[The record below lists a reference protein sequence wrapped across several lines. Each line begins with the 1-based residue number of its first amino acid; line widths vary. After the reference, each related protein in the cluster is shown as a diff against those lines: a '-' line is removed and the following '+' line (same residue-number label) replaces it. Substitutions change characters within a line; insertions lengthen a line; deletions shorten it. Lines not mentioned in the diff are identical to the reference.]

1 MATSQS
7 LLTVR
12 FYSFRYSIL
21 YTPCEDLSR
30 FPYKL
35 YCTRILQALP
45 CKGLWRK
52 VIRCCKTV
60 MLERKR
66 HTGSRK
72 TKKETIWNDVRLLF
86 GLSQCVP
93 YSTAC
98 RFCTTWITGCKD
110 TIGIPHA
117 TRVCNGCISFGC
129 YVVYIIHTH
138 SKVVILNFYSSTCFW
153 QGSYLV
159 ALNTSS

>member
-45 CKGLWRK
+45 CKGLWSK
-52 VIRCCKTV
+52 LIRCCKTV

-98 RFCTTWITGCKD
+98 RFCTTWITGRKD
-110 TIGIPHA
+110 TIGIPYA
-117 TRVCNGCISFGC
+117 TRVCNGCISFEC
-129 YVVYIIHTH
+129 YVVYMIHTH

-159 ALNTSS
+159 SLETSS

>member
-1 MATSQS
+1 MTTSQS

-12 FYSFRYSIL
+12 FSSFRYSIL
-21 YTPCEDLSR
+21 CTPCEDLSR

-45 CKGLWRK
+45 CKGLWSK
-52 VIRCCKTV
+52 LIRCCKTV

-72 TKKETIWNDVRLLF
+72 TKKVTIWNDVRLLF
-86 GLSQCVP
+86 VLSQCVP

-98 RFCTTWITGCKD
+98 RFCTTWITGRKD
-110 TIGIPHA
+110 TIGIPYA
-117 TRVCNGCISFGC
+117 TRVCNGCISFEC
-129 YVVYIIHTH
+129 YVVYMIHTR

-153 QGSYLV
+153 KGSYLV
-159 ALNTSS
+159 SLETSS